1 MESNTENIHHYYV
14 DEAGCMTLFNNKGKS
29 IIGNP
34 GVSKVFMV
42 GVAHVPKPDVA
53 KEYLDVLRKDLLE
66 DAYFKGVSSMQ
77 PSAKKTA
84 SCFHACKDVAEVRYH
99 VFKLLPRL
107 KVKVQIVIR
116 RKRDLIELLKKQY
129 HTFRR
134 NEIENYVYDDLVKRI
149 FRNLLHKAD
158 ENKIVFA
165 RKGKSARTDALATA
179 INKAKRNFEQK
190 YNILSDRPTK
200 IISSF
205 PREFVGLQIIDYYLW
220 ALQRL
225 YECGED
231 RFFNLLSD
239 DYRLIVDLDDT
250 KNYEYGEY
258 YKESNPLT
266 LKKIKPV
273 AS

>member
-66 DAYFKGVSSMQ
+66 DAYFKGVPSMQ

-158 ENKIVFA
+158 ENKSCLPGKVNRREPMHWLLQSTKRSVILNKSIIFYQIA
-165 RKGKSARTDALATA
+165 QRKLFHHFQESSLAYKLSTTIYGLCRGFTNVEKIDSSICYQTITD
-179 INKAKRNFEQK
+179 
-190 YNILSDRPTK
+190 
-200 IISSF
+200 
-205 PREFVGLQIIDYYLW
+205 
-220 ALQRL
+220 
-225 YECGED
+225 
-231 RFFNLLSD
+231 
-239 DYRLIVDLDDT
+239 
-250 KNYEYGEY
+250 
-258 YKESNPLT
+258 
-266 LKKIKPV
+266 
-273 AS
+273 